1 MDTCTHTD
9 HTIQSNANNHHGRW
23 LRRMN
28 WVASI
33 ANNHSG
39 RWPRRTPSC
48 LTRATLATL
57 QHIDTDGYIYTT
69 PSAYFITAISWPN
82 RYDLHWQT
90 RRESAS
96 WGECSEV
103 GRIDR
108 RTCLPDAGDLVG
120 ERGSDGGL
128 TDCTE
133 CYVYSTAVLLY
144 RSAKRGC
151 VRWIRSALSLQYGAT
166 TDRRIYGARR
176 IRTRMLRVGRRA
188 MGDDRRLRILL
199 LLDREAAPLAERPA
213 GDEHQHRQHR
223 GSPGTAPGSH
233 K

>member
-48 LTRATLATL
+48 ETRATLATL

-69 PSAYFITAISWPN
+69 PSAYFITAISWPI

-108 RTCLPDAGDLVG
+108 RTCLPDAADLVG
-120 ERGSDGGL
+120 ERGSEILRVRTRCPVMRVGSL
-128 TDCTE
+128 TALTATRIRYGC
-133 CYVYSTAVLLY
+133 TAVQI
-144 RSAKRGC
+144 C
-151 VRWIRSALSLQYGAT
+151 
-166 TDRRIYGARR
+166 
-176 IRTRMLRVGRRA
+176 
-188 MGDDRRLRILL
+188 
-199 LLDREAAPLAERPA
+199 AERMRPL
-213 GDEHQHRQHR
+213 DPPTVR
-223 GSPGTAPGSH
+223 SLP
-233 K
+233 